1 MRFDFGLQQARVR
14 ENECREHLWRV
25 VKAVMGS
32 LVAGGAGLIFGFAM
46 GLHDAR
52 WAEAWTH
59 VGDASS
65 PFRAQQVEASGVNHG

>member
-1 MRFDFGLQQARVR
+1 MRFNFGLRLARVR
-14 ENECREHLWRV
+14 ENERREHVWRV
-25 VKAVMGS
+25 VKAVVGS
-32 LVAGGAGLIFGFAM
+32 LVAGAAGLIFGFAM

-65 PFRAQQVEASGVNHG
+65 LFRTQQVEAGGLNHG